1 MQQINSTSTT
11 NYVIKLSLAIVS
23 FFLCTQAVLLTID
36 LGFALWNHLETSPY
50 FGLRANISTIGLAL
64 TAVLY
69 TGIRCVE
76 DAKGNTSSSS
86 LSRTPRGVTSNALIF
101 GLIVLILGIFTVN
114 QAWATI
120 ENPLATESGKF
131 DNVDERVLAF
141 LYLLIFSIGAG
152 KIAFMF
158 RNATQPASVTV

>member
-1 MQQINSTSTT
+1 MQQVNSTSAS

-36 LGFALWNHLETSPY
+36 LGFALWNHLESSPY

-76 DAKGNTSSSS
+76 DAKGNNNGSPG
-86 LSRTPRGVTSNALIF
+86 TPKGVTSNALVF

-120 ENPLATESGKF
+120 ENPLAAESGKL

-141 LYLLIFSIGAG
+141 LYLLMFSIGAG

-158 RNATQPASVTV
+158 KNAN